1 MRILG
6 KRTFCALHFFNY
18 RKLPSFTLPQVPMG
32 RFKQLLIRWEKMCEK
47 KKQKE
52 QAWGKVVFPH
62 QRIHT
67 IVSSAILQILKSAS
81 RWEKLWHVAHKHVDP
96 RPVKPEGWWH
106 WLLLNSPPTHQKNVC
121 EPITPCFTIK
131 LVTIFPMWEHLIL
144 RAWACCVHLYLAMQ

>member
-18 RKLPSFTLPQVPMG
+18 RKLSSFTLPQVPMG

-96 RPVKPEGWWH
+96 RPVKPEGWWC
-106 WLLLNSPPTHQKNVC
+106 LLLLLSLSTHQKNAHKLIM
-121 EPITPCFTIK
+121 PSFTIK
-131 LVTIFPMWEHLIL
+131 LVTIFSKWGHMIL
-144 RAWACCVHLYLAMQ
+144 RAQTHCVPLCLAKQ